1 VLLAVLT
8 AIANL
13 PRKDNTA
20 VNTYKR
26 FGAVFVLAFVL
37 SLLSTSIAAA
47 DSYIYLPHITIQV
60 PATATA
66 ARATTAVPATGA
78 TTTNG
83 WYEGEEIYYILSG
96 VEEGITQRGQND
108 LYLIGGNRAYQAN
121 VAEFIPGEAGYSPH
135 WNVNVVHTAPGVTR
149 SDLLAS
155 PFVSE
160 HYPVA
165 LFDDVEDILGA
176 ETAGLVTIDHPG
188 VVVLCPIISEQ
199 GAEAPGHTQ
208 LSQDFPPFPDT
219 F

>member
-1 VLLAVLT
+1 VLLALLT
-8 AIANL
+8 AIANP

-47 DSYIYLPHITIQV
+47 DGHIYLPQITLQ
-60 PATATA
+60 AQATETAT
-66 ARATTAVPATGA
+66 RATTAAPAAGA

-135 WNVNVVHTAPGVTR
+135 WNVNVVHTAPGVTL

-199 GAEAPGHTQ
+199 GAEAPGNTQ
-208 LSQDFPPFPDT
+208 LSEDFPPFPDT